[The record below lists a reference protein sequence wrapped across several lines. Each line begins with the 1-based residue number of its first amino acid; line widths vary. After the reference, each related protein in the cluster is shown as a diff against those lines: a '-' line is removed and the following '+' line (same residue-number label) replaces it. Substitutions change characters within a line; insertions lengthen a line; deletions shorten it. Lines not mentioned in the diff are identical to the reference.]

1 MNRLLTFLSTVALGV
16 SAMYYLDPEL
26 GRRRRAE
33 VSRRMDGLSHDTRD
47 YLDKQRKRGVDR
59 LQGAVARMRG
69 RLESRPMSDQQL
81 HGRLRSR
88 LGRAVSY
95 PHGIETE
102 VQQGRV
108 QLRGHVLA
116 DEFNVLM
123 TEIWSLPGVTA
134 VDSQLSLHSEP
145 GGVPALSGV
154 PNRITRARLSHLGRS
169 SLPALAL
176 VGGLGAGLRGLS
188 RQGASKAGLLSL
200 ATVLLAYGMGSGATR
215 IARQRWGQAR
225 RASDMNRT
233 ATASMSSAEAAD
245 AAAGLGVL
253 EQPLPSSPDEA
264 LPTTPGTTPSP
275 WH

>member
-1 MNRLLTFLSTVALGV
+1 MNRLLTFLSAAALGA
-16 SAMYYLDPEL
+16 SAMYYLDPEH
-26 GRRRRAE
+26 GRRRRAQ
-33 VSRRMDGLSHDTRD
+33 VSSRMDGLSNDTRD
-47 YLDKQRKRGVDR
+47 YLDKQRKRGVDQ
-59 LQGAVARMRG
+59 LQGVVARMRG
-69 RLESRPMSDQQL
+69 RLEARPMSDQQL

-116 DEFNVLM
+116 NEFNALM

-145 GGVPALSGV
+145 GGVPALSGQ
-154 PNRITRARLSHLGRS
+154 PNRITRARLGNLGRS
-169 SLPALAL
+169 SLPAFAL
-176 VGGLGAGLRGLS
+176 IGGLGAGLRGLS
-188 RQGASKAGLLSL
+188 REGGSKFGMLSL
-200 ATVLLAYGMGSGATR
+200 ALALLAYGLGDGATR

-225 RASDMNRT
+225 RSSDQYPKT
-233 ATASMSSAEAAD
+233 AESTSEAEAAD

-253 EQPLPSSPDEA
+253 EQPLPSSPTEP
-264 LPTTPGTTPSP
+264 LPATPGTTPSP

>member
-1 MNRLLTFLSTVALGV
+1 MNRLLTFLTAAALGA
-16 SAMYYLDPEL
+16 SAMYYLDPEH
-26 GRRRRAE
+26 GRRRRAQ
-33 VSRRMDGLSHDTRD
+33 VSSRVDGVSHGARD

-59 LQGAVARMRG
+59 LQGVVARMRG
-69 RLESRPMSDQQL
+69 RLEERPMSDQQL

-123 TEIWSLPGVTA
+123 TEIWALPGVTA

-145 GGVPALSGV
+145 GGVPALSGE
-154 PNRITRARLSHLGRS
+154 PNRITRARLRTVGRG
-169 SLPALAL
+169 SLPAVAL
-176 VGGLGAGLRGLS
+176 IGGLGAGLRGLS
-188 RQGASKAGLLSL
+188 REGASKVGLLSL
-200 ATVLLAYGMGSGATR
+200 AAALLAYGMGNGATR
-215 IARQRWGQAR
+215 IARQRWGQGR
-225 RASDMNRT
+225 LSGDQHLKT
-233 ATASMSSAEAAD
+233 SESTSAMEAAD
-245 AAAGLGVL
+245 AAAGLGVM
-253 EQPLPSSPDEA
+253 EQPLPSSPSEP
-264 LPTTPGTTPSP
+264 LPTTPGGTPSP